1 MCVPTSLQ
9 GFYIWGGQSP
19 SPPFIPNSIIENGSK
34 RNKGIATSIK
44 TRVLF
49 VHVKR
54 FGKCQM
60 FLKVKEML
68 KGGLLWCITI
78 MRGRRANDQRVAR
91 ARRGMEKKKVR
102 NGNRSN

>member
-19 SPPFIPNSIIENGSK
+19 SPPFIP
-34 RNKGIATSIK
+34 NKGIATSIK